1 MTSEPLDTRVSRSAS
16 SSVSGMTLFVASE
29 AVFFAAFFGIYASS
43 YTAAKV
49 WPAPGLKLPPLLLPS
64 VSVLVVLASGACM
77 AMCLRRMQRSHSPE
91 RAFPWLA
98 ATLIGALAFG
108 VLVAIGLTDVGFGIG
123 DGIYQSLFY
132 IVVGLELAHVAGG
145 LILLL
150 LVLLRAGEGELALR
164 TDPVECAAIY
174 WYFVVALAVVT
185 YIVLYLGPR

>member
-1 MTSEPLDTRVSRSAS
+1 MTTERLDTRVSRSAS
-16 SSVSGMTLFVASE
+16 SSVSGMMLFVASE

-49 WPAPGLKLPPLLLPS
+49 WPPPGLKPPHLAVPS
-64 VSVLVVLASGACM
+64 ASVVVVLASGLCM
-77 AMCLRRMQRSHSPE
+77 LMCMRRLRRSGSPE
-91 RAFPWLA
+91 RALPWLA

-108 VLVAIGLTDVGFGIG
+108 VLVAVGLTDVGFGIG

-132 IVVGLELAHVAGG
+132 VVVGLELAHVAGG

-150 LVLLRAGEGELALR
+150 LVLLRSGEGELALR

-174 WYFVVALAVVT
+174 WYFVVALAVVI
-185 YIVLYLGPR
+185 YVVLYLGVR